1 MGLMSFI
8 DTLASSPVGK
18 VAGGYM
24 EGEIDKW
31 KEEARLKEKKDDR
44 YANIQDSLTTNLLT
58 IEAGTIAQ
66 ATTEDKIYKDA
77 VRWATSHFGD
87 GGKAVVERMRLS
99 GAFAGARYLSD
110 VLTFSNNLYGANLP
124 EGSEPWFRQPEIIDW
139 ADENKGLVKSSSNY
153 YQDIISQSK
162 GKIGNILADAGVG
175 DSTFNLFTSGE
186 PQAPKAVYNEDVS
199 RIVAAD
205 QTAPTT
211 AETEV
216 TEPAILP
223 AFPSI
228 GQRGIQGFSP
238 TAYAKQMDNVINR
251 LPQYADIEGMFLL
264 DGMGG
269 MTINKA
275 AFGTDTAKM
284 QSVGMMQGFVDTTL
298 GLARNAWQTGK
309 IKDSPYADFEQF
321 FNVKDFDEIG
331 FVNKAINDYASTTNL
346 QRAEIVKL
354 NILKTDLR
362 TAIKEGHLDDR
373 DIALLSDKLDEA
385 FPFTSGDTLSWE
397 NQYLNNVG
405 LKSSRFKKAYEE
417 TVNSFLQDRRIGK
430 YSHTMEFINPE
441 DDVKDILSKEV
452 LKQLP
457 DKTGDKNYLE
467 YFTGI
472 ITNQVEHD
480 TGMES
485 IENYLNRM
493 TPENY
498 DDIKTINAQLKPEEE
513 FEIIVPEEG
522 PIDTVKAVNFTEIA
536 KNKMDVTRN
545 KSIEGVPEVAG
556 SILKQPTIQT
566 KADILAFLE
575 RNRGNTDAMRS
586 EIIGYIALD
595 IKAGNIPNMYSSDI
609 VDLADQVLIDIS
621 DIISPDGGTDATNT
635 AEVEQIVEQLKTDDT
650 TKKSIIET
658 DDSEV
663 LLDALTAGGDE
674 PWLFPDGM
682 FNPDFDPSQLEGK
695 SYERDTPRGKYE
707 LAKTKYEQGQFIEGG
722 KEKIGN
728 VIKWLKEQSK
738 KAKKDKQ

>member
-1 MGLMSFI
+1 
-8 DTLASSPVGK
+8 
-18 VAGGYM
+18 
-24 EGEIDKW
+24 
-31 KEEARLKEKKDDR
+31 
-44 YANIQDSLTTNLLT
+44 
-58 IEAGTIAQ
+58 
-66 ATTEDKIYKDA
+66 
-77 VRWATSHFGD
+77 
-87 GGKAVVERMRLS
+87 
-99 GAFAGARYLSD
+99 
-110 VLTFSNNLYGANLP
+110 
-124 EGSEPWFRQPEIIDW
+124 
-139 ADENKGLVKSSSNY
+139 
-153 YQDIISQSK
+153 
-162 GKIGNILADAGVG
+162 
-175 DSTFNLFTSGE
+175 
-186 PQAPKAVYNEDVS
+186 
-199 RIVAAD
+199 
-205 QTAPTT
+205 
-211 AETEV
+211 
-216 TEPAILP
+216 
-223 AFPSI
+223 
-228 GQRGIQGFSP
+228 
-238 TAYAKQMDNVINR
+238 
-251 LPQYADIEGMFLL
+251 
-264 DGMGG
+264 
-269 MTINKA
+269 
-275 AFGTDTAKM
+275 
-284 QSVGMMQGFVDTTL
+284 
-298 GLARNAWQTGK
+298 
-309 IKDSPYADFEQF
+309 
-321 FNVKDFDEIG
+321 
-331 FVNKAINDYASTTNL
+331 
-346 QRAEIVKL
+346 
-354 NILKTDLR
+354 
-362 TAIKEGHLDDR
+362 
-373 DIALLSDKLDEA
+373 
-385 FPFTSGDTLSWE
+385 
-397 NQYLNNVG
+397 
-405 LKSSRFKKAYEE
+405 
-417 TVNSFLQDRRIGK
+417 
-430 YSHTMEFINPE
+430 
-441 DDVKDILSKEV
+441 
-452 LKQLP
+452 
-457 DKTGDKNYLE
+457 
-467 YFTGI
+467 
-472 ITNQVEHD
+472 
-480 TGMES
+480 MES